1 MRKLLPLLACLMLVF
16 TSWSV
21 MARAAEAAGG
31 TTSGIAFTVHIPGDG
46 DEVPA
51 DRDNGLPHHHGLCH
65 GHDLG
70 TPETGQPQPCATR
83 EAKLLNGEPAR
94 ALVATG
100 QRVPARPPRA

>member
-31 TTSGIAFTVHIPGDG
+31 TTTGIAFTVHTPGDG

-51 DRDNGLPHHHGLCH
+51 DSDNGLPHHHGLCH
-65 GHDLG
+65 GHDVG
-70 TPETGQPQPCATR
+70 TPETGPSQPCRTR
-83 EAKLLNGEPAR
+83 ETSTLSGSPAR
-94 ALVATG
+94 ALVASD
-100 QRVPARPPRA
+100 QSVPARPPRA